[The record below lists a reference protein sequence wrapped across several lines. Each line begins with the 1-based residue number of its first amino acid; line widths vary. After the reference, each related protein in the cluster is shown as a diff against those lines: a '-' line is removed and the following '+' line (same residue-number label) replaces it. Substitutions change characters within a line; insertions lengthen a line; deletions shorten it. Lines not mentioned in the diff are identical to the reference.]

1 MFKTKCKLLVVL
13 FIALVFLNPVKTLA
27 MFNGSDSSDDAQTQT
42 QDKKHAVSEKSA
54 SSTAEDSP
62 PPPPE
67 KSDEPSPSAE
77 GSSDMVPPP
86 PETLLRTVVNIDHL
100 LELVTQRTG
109 GPASEEFKAI
119 DLLLQH
125 GYRDD
130 IQFLICFWNMYN
142 VRQSWDNSKQNALDF
157 SFCLLAYIEDK
168 HIETDK
174 CFILPQIID
183 IKARLYHEINRLRS
197 IFNSNDGLDY
207 IKKFFLNNVGMDTYL
222 SHFVIATE
230 YCTQSIQAMKFEKKI
245 LNLGPRKARVLTCKY
260 YAEDN
265 LEKECFFTK
274 FEKKQGGS
282 QSGGILK
289 KSISVI
295 NKDGK
300 KEEECIERCFVK
312 THQNGSRLTD
322 FTDSVYLS
330 FSVTT
335 PKSVNINE
343 LFVYKVL
350 EKLGIGPEVKFVIN
364 PFSLN
369 NVFIVT
375 KDVSIAGPTFTSFD
389 LKRDK
394 TRLLGANTI
403 IAFTQFDLINR
414 LLLLRDLNEGNYLFQ
429 IREPIPVVRIVDFIA
444 PSDFPRY
451 DMEDQRFLFEFTN
464 ANGKIYKPA
473 SFAAE
478 ILKNSKCGEE
488 SKEEDDEATIQR
500 KQSERNA
507 SIKQLGRDALILL
520 PSIGEFSEILE
531 ACKSEVLSFL
541 LFENI
546 SGNSNATTLGVMDF
560 NESVYDLNEYM
571 RGINANINM
580 MHRVFA

>member
-1 MFKTKCKLLVVL
+1 MFKAKYKLLVIL
-13 FIALVFLNPVKTLA
+13 FIALVFFNPVKTLA
-27 MFNGSDSSDDAQTQT
+27 MFDDLPSSSQSERSDPPSSSLPP
-42 QDKKHAVSEKSA
+42 SEEPPLPPPPEPVPAA
-54 SSTAEDSP
+54 SAEDSP
-62 PPPPE
+62 PPPP
-67 KSDEPSPSAE
+67 
-77 GSSDMVPPP
+77 P
-86 PETLLRTVVNIDHL
+86 PEPVPRPVVNIEHL

-119 DLLLQH
+119 DLLLQS
-125 GYRDD
+125 GYGGD
-130 IQFLICFWNMYN
+130 IQFLTCFCNMYD
-142 VRQSWDNSKQNALDF
+142 VRQSWRNNKQNALDF

-174 CFILPQIID
+174 CFILPQIMN
-183 IKARLYHEINRLRS
+183 IKERLYHEIDRLRS

-245 LNLGPRKARVLTCKY
+245 LNLGFRKTRGLICKY
-260 YAEDN
+260 YAEGN
-265 LEKECFFTK
+265 SEKECFFTK
-274 FEKKQGGS
+274 FEKKHGGA

-300 KEEECIERCFVK
+300 EEEECIERCFVK
-312 THQNGSRLTD
+312 THQNGSRFTD

-343 LFVYKVL
+343 LFVYQVL

-375 KDVSIAGPTFTSFD
+375 KDVSTAGPISIMNID
-389 LKRDK
+389 LKSNKEKFLDENVIK
-394 TRLLGANTI
+394 
-403 IAFTQFDLINR
+403 AFTQFDLLNR
-414 LLLLRDLNEGNYLFQ
+414 LLLLKDLNEGNYLFQ
-429 IREPIPVVRIVDFIA
+429 IRRSIPVVRIVDFIA
-444 PSDFPRY
+444 PSGFPRY
-451 DMEDQRFLFEFTN
+451 DMEEQRFLFEFTN
-464 ANGKIYKPA
+464 ANGKIYKPGGLA
-473 SFAAE
+473 IE
-478 ILKNSKCGEE
+478 ILKNSKRGEE
-488 SKEEDDEATIQR
+488 IKKEDDEATIQR

-507 SIKQLGRDALILL
+507 LIKQLGRDALTLL
-520 PSIGEFSEILE
+520 PSIGEFSGILE

-541 LFENI
+541 SSENI
-546 SGNSNATTLGVMDF
+546 SRNSNAITLGII
-560 NESVYDLNEYM
+560 DLGDEINDLEKYII
-571 RGINANINM
+571 GINANINM